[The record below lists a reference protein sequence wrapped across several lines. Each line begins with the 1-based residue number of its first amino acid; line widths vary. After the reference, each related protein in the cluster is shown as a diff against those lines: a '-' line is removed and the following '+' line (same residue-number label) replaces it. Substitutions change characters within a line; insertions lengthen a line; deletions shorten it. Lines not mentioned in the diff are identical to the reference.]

1 MKTNIQDIVIKKI
14 RENIPEGIN
23 LTNYLSDLLNIGR
36 ESVYRRIRGEINFT
50 FEEVVIISQ
59 NMGFSIDNLIGI
71 KKDANALYNIHMLQ
85 RMDYSDIYASKML
98 EYGHLFRETSEQ
110 MPTKARISVN
120 TLPYFFHINYEALSK
135 LRIYKWLYQNQKI
148 KPNDKYSEYILPKK
162 VLDAHKTFFNDIQTI
177 PHITMI
183 MDNNVF
189 WSVTKDI
196 EYFLKRNLLSDEDIV
211 VLKKELHKIVDALE
225 NMATEGVCR
234 NGVKVEM
241 YVSAVDL
248 EASYLHYEYGDGEFA
263 QVRIFSI
270 SGIDSFDPG
279 ICKVQKEWMESQKRF
294 CVLISESGEMQ
305 RFEYMNK
312 QREYIDS
319 ISKEGRWI

>member
-1 MKTNIQDIVIKKI
+1 MKTKIQDVLVNKV
-14 RENIPEGIN
+14 RESIPEGTN

-50 FEEVVIISQ
+50 FEEVVTISQ
-59 NMGFSIDNLIGI
+59 DLGFSLDNIVGV
-71 KKDANALYNIHMLQ
+71 KKDANALFNIHMLQ
-85 RMDYSDIYASKML
+85 KMDYYDIYMNKML
-98 EYGHLFRETSEQ
+98 EYGRLFRETSEQ

-148 KPNDKYSEYILPKK
+148 KPGDKYSEYILPQK
-162 VLDAHKTFFNDIQTI
+162 VLDAHNTFFQDIQKVS
-177 PHITMI
+177 HITMI
-183 MDNNVF
+183 MDNDVF

-196 EYFLKRNLLSDEDIV
+196 EYFWKRNLLSDDDLV
-211 VLKKELHKIVDALE
+211 VLKGELHKIVDALE
-225 NMATEGVCR
+225 KMATEGICR

-248 EASYLHYEYGDGEFA
+248 EASYLHYEYGDNQFA
-263 QVRIFSI
+263 QVRIYSI
-270 SGIDSFDPG
+270 SGIDSFDVG
-279 ICKVQKEWMESQKRF
+279 ICKIQKEWMESQKRY
-294 CVLISESGEMQ
+294 CVMISESGEMQ

-312 QREYIDS
+312 QREYIDN
-319 ISKEGRWI
+319 ISKDGRWL

>member
-1 MKTNIQDIVIKKI
+1 MKANVQEIVVKKI
-14 RENIPEGIN
+14 RESIPEGVN
-23 LTNYLSDLLNIGR
+23 LTVYLSDLLNIGR

-50 FEEVVIISQ
+50 FEEVVILSQ
-59 NMGFSIDNLIGI
+59 NLGFSIDNLVGI
-71 KKDANALYNIHMLQ
+71 KKDTNALFNIHMLQ
-85 RMDYSDIYASKML
+85 KLDYYDIYVNKML
-98 EYGHLFRETSEQ
+98 EYGRLFRETSEQ
-110 MPTKARISVN
+110 MSTKARISIN

-148 KPNDKYSEYILPKK
+148 KPGFKYSEFILPKK
-162 VLDAHKTFFNDIQTI
+162 VLDAHQAFFHDLQVI

-183 MDNNVF
+183 MDNDVF

-196 EYFLKRNLLSDEDIV
+196 EYFWKRNLLSDDDLV
-211 VLKKELHKIVDALE
+211 VLRKELHKIVDALE

-248 EASYLHYEYGDGEFA
+248 EASYLHYEYGDGQFA

-279 ICKVQKEWMESQKRF
+279 ICKIQKEWMESQKRY

-312 QREYIDS
+312 QREYIDN